1 MHDKI
6 VVFLQVWHQDIY
18 VVDCIQIFF
27 YLCFLGAALHQK
39 ATPTIHFFH
48 HREQVVFP
56 SGSIETER
64 FGLQSCYMTAGG
76 SLSLIGSS
84 SLRFPG
90 PFLFAFESPLSEEG
104 RKRYKTTAKTT
115 QTMAII
121 ANPLSPVP
129 WPGPGSPSWKKQRIN
144 ELIHI
149 FKHLILKVDLY
160 SQINGSYVYLG
171 NPFNIS
177 FNFSF
182 G

>member
-1 MHDKI
+1 MASRYI
-6 VVFLQVWHQDIY
+6 CSRLYTNILLSL
-18 VVDCIQIFF
+18 FF
-27 YLCFLGAALHQK
+27 RCGSTLESHAYNS
-39 ATPTIHFFH
+39 FFIH

-84 SLRFPG
+84 SLRFPW
-90 PFLFAFESPLSEEG
+90 PFLFALESPLSEEG

-129 WPGPGSPSWKKQRIN
+129 WPGPGSPS
-144 ELIHI
+144 
-149 FKHLILKVDLY
+149 
-160 SQINGSYVYLG
+160 
-171 NPFNIS
+171 
-177 FNFSF
+177 
-182 G
+182 